1 MGIKIKQLVI
11 FSLVFFSHLISGQ
24 AVEGRIKYMKKYAYS
39 NCVYINNNKLDA
51 TYLNDKFQ
59 LSDKSENLFIDLGKI
74 SDKESIKIRE
84 FTEKQTKDFTVIEPS
99 YYSETGKANTITADC
114 MNFYES
120 KELDNFIK
128 EIVGIIPKKK
138 SIKRK

>member
-1 MGIKIKQLVI
+1 MGIKVKQLVI
-11 FSLVFFSHLISGQ
+11 FSLIFLGHLICGQ
-24 AVEGRIKYMKKYAYS
+24 TVDSKIKYMKKYAYC
-39 NCVYINNNKLDA
+39 NCVYINNNKLDV

-84 FTEKQTKDFTVIEPS
+84 FTEKQTKDFTVIESS
-99 YYSETGKANTITADC
+99 YYSETGKTNTITADC

-120 KELDNFIK
+120 KELDSYIK
-128 EIVGIIPKKK
+128 KLVGVASKKK
-138 SIKRK
+138 TKK